1 MYYID
6 SPHKIET
13 IIKQIDSSIFVCANT
28 IITIM
33 QTIFLLVLYMLVVYS
48 SRLFMKFSIKSLQN
62 KGRRLLLE
70 IPRHNITL
78 NITFQE
84 PTITLPKV
92 YLYDEH
98 QVIMLFQ

>member
-1 MYYID
+1 
-6 SPHKIET
+6 
-13 IIKQIDSSIFVCANT
+13 
-28 IITIM
+28 M

-48 SRLFMKFSIKSLQN
+48 TRLFMKFSIKSLHN
-62 KGRRLLLE
+62 RGRRLLLE

-84 PTITLPKV
+84 PTITFPKV

>member
-1 MYYID
+1 M
-6 SPHKIET
+6 
-13 IIKQIDSSIFVCANT
+13 QI
-28 IITIM
+28 
-33 QTIFLLVLYMLVVYS
+33 IFLLVLYILVVYS
-48 SRLFMKFSIKSLQN
+48 TSLFMKFSIKSLHNNGQ
-62 KGRRLLLE
+62 RLLLE

-78 NITFQE
+78 NITFRE